1 MEKPRAK
8 VLVVDDEVDI
18 LEILKLEFEDRGC
31 EVMTAVNAN
40 EAMGLIEKTRFDVV
54 ISDVC
59 MPGMSGADLL
69 RTIESTGRSDR
80 PFIIMMSGYSFY
92 TPEQIQEMGSAGY
105 LAKPFSHRQ
114 LVELI
119 ENYIV
124 MLAAA

>member
-31 EVMTAVNAN
+31 EVMTAVNAS